1 MWLSKSIALR
11 QSAAREGAAAD
22 MGTTTIGGGSASV
35 MTRGEQRDLSVFS
48 PSGVIWQPKAGDTVL
63 VIKGGAGGQ
72 EQCIIA
78 ADTAGAAP
86 EDLVPGEL
94 YLHSSRDTFIFLRAD
109 GSIAVKGNLSA
120 EGDGTIKGSINLTG
134 DVELTGVVT
143 VNGTLSVNGNL
154 IINGQPYRPCSC
166 V

>member
-1 MWLSKSIALR
+1 M
-11 QSAAREGAAAD
+11 
-22 MGTTTIGGGSASV
+22 
-35 MTRGEQRDLSVFS
+35 
-48 PSGVIWQPKAGDTVL
+48 IWQPKAGDTVL

-134 DVELTGVVT
+134 DVELTGAVT